1 MTQLIDRF
9 IDLIGRA
16 VAWFAVFMAI
26 LTLAVVILR
35 YGFSTG
41 SIFMQ
46 ELVFYMHGAMFMLG
60 LAYTMQHDSHV
71 RVDIVYAR
79 FSTRK
84 KAIINLCGHILFLVP
99 MSLVLLLGSLDYVVA
114 SWTILEASEEVGGIP
129 ALYLLKTVIPLTA
142 VLLLLQIGAEIARFF
157 RNHSAD
163 G

>member
-1 MTQLIDRF
+1 MTQLVDRF
-9 IDLIGRA
+9 IDLVGRA
-16 VAWFAVFMAI
+16 VAWFAVFMAF

-71 RVDIVYAR
+71 RVDIAYAR
-79 FSTRK
+79 FSPRK
-84 KAIINLCGHILFLVP
+84 KAIVNLCGHVLFLIP
-99 MSLVLLLGSLDYVVA
+99 MSLVLLFGSLDYVAA
-114 SWTILEASEEVGGIP
+114 SWAILEASEEVGGIP

-142 VLLLLQIGAEIARFF
+142 VLLLMQTGAEITRFF
-157 RNHSAD
+157 RHHSED